1 MKQKTKQKT
10 KQADPTERQLIEE
23 ELVHIGT
30 RFDATKL
37 SEIISFLQ
45 EQQDKFTKEGFSNL
59 QLKFDWAGW
68 DGGPYDLSIYG
79 ERLETDSVYY
89 ERLAQHQKKLEKD
102 ILEKRKREEQK
113 RKKAEKE
120 KESELAL
127 LAKLK
132 EKYETN

>member
-1 MKQKTKQKT
+1 MKKKTKS
-10 KQADPTERQLIEE
+10 ADVTERQLIEE

-30 RFDATKL
+30 CFDATKL

-45 EQQDKFTKEGFSNL
+45 ETQDKFTKEGFSNI

-68 DGGPYDLSIYG
+68 DAPYEMYIYG

-89 ERLAQHQKKLEKD
+89 ERLAQHQKKLEKE
-102 ILEKRKREEQK
+102 ILKKQKQEEEK

-120 KESELAL
+120 MESELAL

-132 EKYETN
+132 EKYEK

>member
-1 MKQKTKQKT
+1 MKRKTKQP
-10 KQADPTERQLIEE
+10 DFTERQLIEE
-23 ELVHIGT
+23 ELLHIGKC
-30 RFDATKL
+30 FDATKL

-45 EQQDKFTKEGFSNL
+45 ETQDKFTKEGFSNL
-59 QLKFDWAGW
+59 QLNFDWAGW
-68 DGGPYDLSIYG
+68 DAPYELSIYG

-102 ILEKRKREEQK
+102 TLEKEKREEQK

-132 EKYETN
+132 EKYEGQTRA

>member
-1 MKQKTKQKT
+1 MKQKT

-30 RFDATKL
+30 CFDATKL

-45 EQQDKFTKEGFSNL
+45 EQQDEFTKEGFSNL
-59 QLKFDWAGW
+59 QLKAGW
-68 DGGPYDLSIYG
+68 DAPYDLSIYG

-102 ILEKRKREEQK
+102 IIEKRKREEQK

-132 EKYETN
+132 EKYEKI

>member
-1 MKQKTKQKT
+1 MKPAKT

-30 RFDATKL
+30 CFDATKL

-45 EQQDKFTKEGFSNL
+45 ETQDKFTKEGFSNL
-59 QLKFDWAGW
+59 QLKSDWAGW
-68 DGGPYDLSIYG
+68 DSPYELCIYG
-79 ERLETDSVYY
+79 QRLETDSVYY
-89 ERLAQHQKKLEKD
+89 ERLAQYQKKLEKD
-102 ILEKRKREEQK
+102 ILENQKREEQK

-132 EKYETN
+132 EKYEGQTRA

>member
-1 MKQKTKQKT
+1 MKRKTKQT
-10 KQADPTERQLIEE
+10 DITERQLIEE

-30 RFDATKL
+30 CFDATKL

-45 EQQDKFTKEGFSNL
+45 DQQDKFTKEGFSNL

-68 DGGPYDLSIYG
+68 DAPYELSIYG

-89 ERLAQHQKKLEKD
+89 ERLAQHQKKIEKD
-102 ILEKRKREEQK
+102 ILENQKREEQK
-113 RKKAEKE
+113 HKKAQKE
-120 KESELAL
+120 MESELAI

-132 EKYETN
+132 EKYEG

>member
-1 MKQKTKQKT
+1 MKKKTKP
-10 KQADPTERQLIEE
+10 ADVTERQLIVE
-23 ELVHIGT
+23 ELLHIGT
-30 RFDATKL
+30 CFDATKL

-45 EQQDKFTKEGFSNL
+45 EQQDKFTKEGFNNI
-59 QLKFDWAGW
+59 QLKFDWAGY
-68 DGGPYDLSIYG
+68 DSPYELCIYG

-89 ERLAQHQKKLEKD
+89 ERLARHQEKLEKE
-102 ILEKRKREEQK
+102 ILKKQKQEEQK

-132 EKYETN
+132 EKYEK